1 MLIQCYTRARQGT
14 IPRFYMAADCSGRA
28 SGKAEHWGVLLQ
40 TFTRCPLQETYGIDL
55 PKGTPLAVAACSDRH
70 LHVFDIRCS
79 GKAEFRLEASQRGAV
94 RCLAS
99 CGHTLASGCADGSVR
114 IFDTRMWKQMGAI
127 RPHMEAVNCIAINT
141 ALRLVVSG
149 GDDGRVRPSN
159 SSRTCHSHTHS
170 SWRKRMDMC
179 TISRL
184 APGMRRI
191 ARLDLFFGMCH
202 LTGPGQCR
210 SARYV

>member
-1 MLIQCYTRARQGT
+1 
-14 IPRFYMAADCSGRA
+14 MAADCSGRA
-28 SGKAEHWGVLLQ
+28 SGKAEHLSVLLQ

-55 PKGTPLAVAACSDRH
+55 PKGTPLADAACSDRH

-99 CGHTLASGCADGSVR
+99 CGHTLASGSTDGSVR

-149 GDDGRVRPSN
+149 GDDGQVRPSN
-159 SSRTCHSHTHS
+159 SSLTCHAHTHC
-170 SWRKRMDMC
+170 SWRQRMDMLTVC
-179 TISRL
+179 RL
-184 APGMRRI
+184 PPWMRRI
-191 ARLDLFFGMCH
+191 AGLNLFFSACH
-202 LTGPGQCR
+202 LTGSGACR
-210 SARYV
+210 SARYA